1 MSTITSIR
9 LGPKYAE
16 KVGMLNSLA
25 RQYPLAERLARVP
38 PDFLTGLAD
47 VSLGELDAKVRLG
60 RALSVKE
67 AFQGMMLVIAATNNV
82 VRKTLFSDMLFE
94 VAVAKGA
101 YFLTFMAAK
110 ELYVGL
116 TPEEIAGIA
125 AAGQVD
131 VLFTPTVAS
140 VVETAGMG
148 ADRGWGT
155 KDVKTINAS
164 TLSALVMAAM
174 GYTTFKH
181 GSYGNT
187 TRVGSTDVLEQ
198 FGARSAF
205 VGGPRKIAQ
214 ILRRTGFWFSD
225 AHAVKTLHYMSH
237 LLRVETVNHIVGP
250 MTAPISPDTQLHKV
264 IGVNHYVHP
273 EDMARAYVL
282 LNSLGLV
289 SLGSVVVVAG
299 VDAIPMARE
308 LRDWDWFKNHAY
320 LDEISPSATIISV
333 ATAGFP
339 VETRVLSGRRDFG
352 VELVDSQIKVPNTI
366 PTLMRANAQA
376 LTGGPLAEYLAT
388 NVALALLAVY
398 PENLDNLHEHV
409 GDALETIESGK
420 ALETLEKYVRETGG
434 SFVQW

>member
-1 MSTITSIR
+1 
-9 LGPKYAE
+9 
-16 KVGMLNSLA
+16 
-25 RQYPLAERLARVP
+25 
-38 PDFLTGLAD
+38 
-47 VSLGELDAKVRLG
+47 
-60 RALSVKE
+60 
-67 AFQGMMLVIAATNNV
+67 
-82 VRKTLFSDMLFE
+82 
-94 VAVAKGA
+94 
-101 YFLTFMAAK
+101 
-110 ELYVGL
+110 
-116 TPEEIAGIA
+116 
-125 AAGQVD
+125 
-131 VLFTPTVAS
+131 
-140 VVETAGMG
+140 
-148 ADRGWGT
+148 
-155 KDVKTINAS
+155 
-164 TLSALVMAAM
+164 
-174 GYTTFKH
+174 
-181 GSYGNT
+181 
-187 TRVGSTDVLEQ
+187 
-198 FGARSAF
+198 
-205 VGGPRKIAQ
+205 
-214 ILRRTGFWFSD
+214 
-225 AHAVKTLHYMSH
+225 
-237 LLRVETVNHIVGP
+237 
-250 MTAPISPDTQLHKV
+250 
-264 IGVNHYVHP
+264 
-273 EDMARAYVL
+273 
-282 LNSLGLV
+282 LV